1 MVLDKGLEL
10 DLSLFQKVNLNNI
23 QYFSAKYI
31 VENSKKI
38 HTDSVLVTNDDL
50 VIDIISLETIN
61 EKKSENFNEL
71 GDVIISPGFTNAHS
85 HVALNSVKGL
95 GYGNASALY
104 DVMWGIEPALDEEI
118 VYKLSLLGMMDAI
131 SSGTTTIN
139 DHYFFAESVARAC
152 ETIGIRGFIGHTIM
166 TEYGP
171 WTGEEQI
178 TLAKSFN
185 QNWLNSKTV
194 HPVVA
199 PHETSTVSPKVL
211 KELNSYA
218 RENNLPTHIH
228 LAQTQKEMDFIRT
241 NYNTSPIKH
250 AYNLEILNEQVIAA
264 HCNVVEDGDLELLA
278 ESGAFPI
285 FCPTTHGIG
294 GKPMNTN
301 YLSKLNVDWGIGTDC
316 SGGNDDYDMLEE
328 MRTAL
333 VLNNSVAQ
341 DDFIKPKDIF
351 RKASEVNITR
361 ISGGVF
367 SGTLSKNQKAD
378 FITISIN
385 TPKMQPLHD
394 VINNIV
400 MCASSK
406 EVKDVYVDGDC
417 IVKDSKFQLIDEKSI
432 LEDGMRALDILFSK
446 TGFDKKI
453 INGEFS

>member
-1 MVLDKGLEL
+1 M
-10 DLSLFQKVNLNNI
+10 SNQ
-23 QYFSAKYI
+23 QYYSAKYI
-31 VENSKKI
+31 VENSKTI
-38 HTDSVLVTNDDL
+38 HKNSVLVINEGF
-50 VIDIISLETIN
+50 VVDIVSLETFA
-61 EKKSENFNEL
+61 EKKSKNFTEL

-104 DVMWGIEPALDEEI
+104 DVMWGIEPALDEEL

-131 SSGTTTIN
+131 SSGTTSIN

-185 QNWLNSKTV
+185 KNWANSKTV

-218 RENNLPTHIH
+218 RENNLLTHIH
-228 LAQTQKEMDFIRT
+228 LAQTQKEMDFIRA

-250 AYNLEILNEQVIAA
+250 AYNLQILNEQVIAA
-264 HCNVVEDGDLELLA
+264 HCNVVEDGDLDLLA

-316 SGGNDDYDMLEE
+316 SGGNDDYDMFEE

-333 VLNNSVAQ
+333 VLNNSVAK
-341 DDFIKPKDIF
+341 DNFIKPKDIF
-351 RKASEVNITR
+351 RKASEENISR

-378 FITISIN
+378 FITISTN
-385 TPKMQPLHD
+385 TPRMQPLHD

-406 EVKDVYVDGDC
+406 EVKDVYIDGEC
-417 IVKDSKFQLIDEKSI
+417 IVKDSKFQNIDEEII
-432 LEDGMRALDILFSK
+432 LEEGTNAINNLFTK

-453 INGEFS
+453 FDGDFS

>member
-1 MVLDKGLEL
+1 M
-10 DLSLFQKVNLNNI
+10 SNH
-23 QYFSAKYI
+23 QYYSAKYI
-31 VENSKKI
+31 VENSKTI
-38 HTDSVLVTNDDL
+38 HKNSVLAIKEDL
-50 VIDIISLETIN
+50 VSDIISIETFT
-61 EKKSENFNEL
+61 EKKSKNFTEL

-104 DVMWGIEPALDEEI
+104 DVMWGIEPALDEEL

-131 SSGTTTIN
+131 SSGTTSIN

-185 QNWLNSKTV
+185 KNWANSKTV

-218 RENNLPTHIH
+218 RENNLLTHIH
-228 LAQTQKEMDFIRT
+228 LAQTQKEMDFIRA

-250 AYNLEILNEQVIAA
+250 AYNLQILNEQVIAA
-264 HCNVVEDGDLELLA
+264 HCNVVEDGDLDLLA

-316 SGGNDDYDMLEE
+316 SGGNDDYDMFEE

-341 DDFIKPKDIF
+341 DNFIKPKDIF
-351 RKASEVNITR
+351 RKASEENISR

-378 FITISIN
+378 FITVSIN
-385 TPKMQPLHD
+385 TPRMQPLHD

-406 EVKDVYVDGDC
+406 EVKDVYIDGEC
-417 IVKDSKFQLIDEKSI
+417 IVKDSKFQNIDEEII
-432 LEDGMRALDILFSK
+432 LEEGINAINTLFTK

-453 INGEFS
+453 LDGDFS

>member
-1 MVLDKGLEL
+1 
-10 DLSLFQKVNLNNI
+10 LSNH
-23 QYFSAKYI
+23 QYYSAKYI
-31 VENSKKI
+31 VENSKTI
-38 HTDSVLVTNDDL
+38 HKNSVLTINEGFV
-50 VIDIISLETIN
+50 VDIISIETFTE
-61 EKKSENFNEL
+61 EKPKNFTEL

-104 DVMWGIEPALDEEI
+104 DVMWGIEPALDEEL

-131 SSGTTTIN
+131 SSGTTSIN

-185 QNWLNSKTV
+185 KNWANSKTV

-218 RENNLPTHIH
+218 RENNLLTHIH
-228 LAQTQKEMDFIRT
+228 LAQTQKEMDFIRA

-250 AYNLEILNEQVIAA
+250 AYNLQILNEQVIAA
-264 HCNVVEDGDLELLA
+264 HCNVVEDGDLDLLA

-316 SGGNDDYDMLEE
+316 SGGNDDYDMFEE

-333 VLNNSVAQ
+333 VLNNSVAK
-341 DDFIKPKDIF
+341 DNFIKPKDIF
-351 RKASEVNITR
+351 RKASEENISR
-361 ISGGVF
+361 ISGGIF

-378 FITISIN
+378 FITISTN
-385 TPKMQPLHD
+385 TPRMQPLHD

-406 EVKDVYVDGDC
+406 EVKDVYIDGEC
-417 IVKDSKFQLIDEKSI
+417 IVKDSKFQNIDEEII
-432 LEDGMRALDILFSK
+432 LEEGTNAINNLFTK

-453 INGEFS
+453 FDGDFS

>member
-1 MVLDKGLEL
+1 M
-10 DLSLFQKVNLNNI
+10 SNH
-23 QYFSAKYI
+23 QYYSAKYI
-31 VENSKKI
+31 VENSKTI
-38 HTDSVLVTNDDL
+38 HKNSVLIINEGFV
-50 VIDIISLETIN
+50 VDIISLETFA
-61 EKKSENFNEL
+61 EKKSKNFTEL

-104 DVMWGIEPALDEEI
+104 DVMWGIEPALDEEL

-131 SSGTTTIN
+131 SSGTTSIN

-185 QNWLNSKTV
+185 KNWANSKTV

-218 RENNLPTHIH
+218 RENNLLTHIH
-228 LAQTQKEMDFIRT
+228 LAQTQKEMDFIRA

-250 AYNLEILNEQVIAA
+250 AYNLQILNEQVIAA
-264 HCNVVEDGDLELLA
+264 HCNVVEDGDLDLLA

-316 SGGNDDYDMLEE
+316 SGGNDDYDMFEE

-333 VLNNSVAQ
+333 VLNNSVAK
-341 DDFIKPKDIF
+341 DNFIKPKDIF
-351 RKASEVNITR
+351 RKASEENISR
-361 ISGGVF
+361 ISGGIF

-378 FITISIN
+378 FITISTN
-385 TPKMQPLHD
+385 SPRMQPLHD

-406 EVKDVYVDGDC
+406 EVKDVYIDGEC
-417 IVKDSKFQLIDEKSI
+417 IVKDSKFQNIDEEII
-432 LEDGMRALDILFSK
+432 LEEGTNAINNLFTK

-453 INGEFS
+453 FDGDFS

>member
-1 MVLDKGLEL
+1 M
-10 DLSLFQKVNLNNI
+10 SNQ
-23 QYFSAKYI
+23 QYYSAKYI
-31 VENSKKI
+31 VENSKTI
-38 HTDSVLVTNDDL
+38 HKNSVLAIKEDL
-50 VIDIISLETIN
+50 VSDIISIETFT
-61 EKKSENFNEL
+61 EKKSKNFTEL

-104 DVMWGIEPALDEEI
+104 DVMWGIEPALDEEL

-131 SSGTTTIN
+131 SSGTTSIN

-185 QNWLNSKTV
+185 KNWANSKTV

-218 RENNLPTHIH
+218 RENNLLTHIH
-228 LAQTQKEMDFIRT
+228 LAQTQKEMDFIKA

-250 AYNLEILNEQVIAA
+250 AFNLQILNEQVIAA

-316 SGGNDDYDMLEE
+316 SGGNDDYDMFDE

-341 DDFIKPKDIF
+341 DNFIKPKDIF
-351 RKASEVNITR
+351 RKASEENISR

-378 FITISIN
+378 FITVSIN
-385 TPKMQPLHD
+385 TPRMQPLHD

-406 EVKDVYVDGDC
+406 EVKDVYIEGEC
-417 IVKDSKFQLIDEKSI
+417 IVKDSKFQNIDEEII
-432 LEDGMRALDILFSK
+432 LEEGINAINTLFTK

-453 INGEFS
+453 LDGDFS

>member
-1 MVLDKGLEL
+1 M
-10 DLSLFQKVNLNNI
+10 SNL
-23 QYFSAKYI
+23 QYYSAKYI
-31 VENSKKI
+31 VENSKTI
-38 HTDSVLVTNDDL
+38 HKNSVLAIKEDL
-50 VIDIISLETIN
+50 VSDIISIETFT
-61 EKKSENFNEL
+61 EKKSKNFTEL

-104 DVMWGIEPALDEEI
+104 DVMWGIEPALDEEL

-131 SSGTTTIN
+131 SSGTTSIN

-185 QNWLNSKTV
+185 KNWANSKTV

-199 PHETSTVSPKVL
+199 PHETSTVSPQVL

-218 RENNLPTHIH
+218 RENNLLTHIH
-228 LAQTQKEMDFIRT
+228 LAQTQKEMDFIRA

-250 AYNLEILNEQVIAA
+250 AYNLQILNEQVIAA
-264 HCNVVEDGDLELLA
+264 HCNVVEDGDLDLLA

-316 SGGNDDYDMLEE
+316 SGGNDDYDMFEE

-341 DDFIKPKDIF
+341 DNFIKPKDIF
-351 RKASEVNITR
+351 RKASEENISR

-378 FITISIN
+378 FITVSIN
-385 TPKMQPLHD
+385 TPRMQPLHD

-406 EVKDVYVDGDC
+406 EVKDVYIEGEC
-417 IVKDSKFQLIDEKSI
+417 IVKDSKFQNIDEEII
-432 LEDGMRALDILFSK
+432 LEEGINAINTLFTK

-453 INGEFS
+453 LDGDFS

>member
-1 MVLDKGLEL
+1 M
-10 DLSLFQKVNLNNI
+10 SNQ
-23 QYFSAKYI
+23 QYYSAKYI
-31 VENSKKI
+31 VENSKTI
-38 HTDSVLVTNDDL
+38 HKNSVLAIKEDL
-50 VIDIISLETIN
+50 VSDIISIETFT
-61 EKKSENFNEL
+61 EKKSKNFTEL

-104 DVMWGIEPALDEEI
+104 DVMWGIEPALDEEL

-131 SSGTTTIN
+131 SSGTTSIN

-185 QNWLNSKTV
+185 KNWANSKTV

-199 PHETSTVSPKVL
+199 PHETSTVSPEVL

-218 RENNLPTHIH
+218 RENNLLTHIH
-228 LAQTQKEMDFIRT
+228 LAQTQKEMDFIKA

-250 AYNLEILNEQVIAA
+250 AFNLQILNEQVIAA

-316 SGGNDDYDMLEE
+316 SGGNDDYDMFDE

-341 DDFIKPKDIF
+341 DNFIKPKDIF
-351 RKASEVNITR
+351 RKASEENISR

-378 FITISIN
+378 FITVSIN
-385 TPKMQPLHD
+385 TPRMQPLHD

-406 EVKDVYVDGDC
+406 EVKDVYIEGEC
-417 IVKDSKFQLIDEKSI
+417 IVKDSKFQNIDEEII
-432 LEDGMRALDILFSK
+432 LEEGINATNTLFTK

-453 INGEFS
+453 LDGDFS

>member
-1 MVLDKGLEL
+1 M
-10 DLSLFQKVNLNNI
+10 SNH
-23 QYFSAKYI
+23 QYYSAKYI
-31 VENSKKI
+31 VENSKTI
-38 HTDSVLVTNDDL
+38 HKNSVLIINEGFV
-50 VIDIISLETIN
+50 VDIISLETFA
-61 EKKSENFNEL
+61 EKKSKNFTEL

-104 DVMWGIEPALDEEI
+104 DVMWGIEPALDEEL

-131 SSGTTTIN
+131 SSGTTSIN

-185 QNWLNSKTV
+185 KNWANSKTV

-218 RENNLPTHIH
+218 RENNLLTHIH
-228 LAQTQKEMDFIRT
+228 LAQTQKEMDFIRA

-250 AYNLEILNEQVIAA
+250 AYNLQILNEQVIAA
-264 HCNVVEDGDLELLA
+264 HCNVVEDGDLDLLA

-316 SGGNDDYDMLEE
+316 SGGNDDYDMFEE

-341 DDFIKPKDIF
+341 DNFIKPKDIF
-351 RKASEVNITR
+351 RKASEENISR
-361 ISGGVF
+361 ISGGIF

-378 FITISIN
+378 FITISTN
-385 TPKMQPLHD
+385 SPRMQPLHD

-406 EVKDVYVDGDC
+406 EVKDVYIDGEC
-417 IVKDSKFQLIDEKSI
+417 IVKDSKFQNIDEEII
-432 LEDGMRALDILFSK
+432 LEEGTNAINNLFTK

-453 INGEFS
+453 FDGDFS

>member
-1 MVLDKGLEL
+1 M
-10 DLSLFQKVNLNNI
+10 SNQ
-23 QYFSAKYI
+23 QYYSAKYI
-31 VENSKKI
+31 VENSKTI
-38 HTDSVLVTNDDL
+38 HKNSVLAIKEDL
-50 VIDIISLETIN
+50 VSDIISIETFT
-61 EKKSENFNEL
+61 EKKSKNFTEL

-104 DVMWGIEPALDEEI
+104 DVMWGIEPALDEEL

-131 SSGTTTIN
+131 SSGTTSIN

-185 QNWLNSKTV
+185 KNWANSKTV

-218 RENNLPTHIH
+218 RENNLLTHIH
-228 LAQTQKEMDFIRT
+228 LAQTQKEMDFIRA

-250 AYNLEILNEQVIAA
+250 AYNLQILNEQVIAA
-264 HCNVVEDGDLELLA
+264 HCNVVEDGDLDLLA

-316 SGGNDDYDMLEE
+316 SGGNDDYDMFEE

-333 VLNNSVAQ
+333 VLNNSVAK
-341 DDFIKPKDIF
+341 DNFIKPKDIF
-351 RKASEVNITR
+351 RKASEENISR
-361 ISGGVF
+361 ISGGIF

-378 FITISIN
+378 FITISTN
-385 TPKMQPLHD
+385 TPRMQPLHD

-406 EVKDVYVDGDC
+406 EVKDVYIDGEC
-417 IVKDSKFQLIDEKSI
+417 IVKDSKFQNIDEEII
-432 LEDGMRALDILFSK
+432 LEDGTNAINNLFTK

-453 INGEFS
+453 LDGDFS

>member
-1 MVLDKGLEL
+1 M
-10 DLSLFQKVNLNNI
+10 SNH
-23 QYFSAKYI
+23 QYYSAKYI
-31 VENSKKI
+31 VENSKTI
-38 HTDSVLVTNDDL
+38 HKNSVLAIKEDL
-50 VIDIISLETIN
+50 VSDIISIETFT
-61 EKKSENFNEL
+61 EKKSKNFTEL

-104 DVMWGIEPALDEEI
+104 DVMWGIEPALDEEL

-131 SSGTTTIN
+131 SSGTTSIN

-185 QNWLNSKTV
+185 KNWANSKTV

-218 RENNLPTHIH
+218 RENNLLTHIH
-228 LAQTQKEMDFIRT
+228 LAQTQKEMDFIRA

-250 AYNLEILNEQVIAA
+250 AYNLQILNEQVIAA
-264 HCNVVEDGDLELLA
+264 HCNVVEDGDLDLLA

-316 SGGNDDYDMLEE
+316 SGGNDDYDMFEE

-341 DDFIKPKDIF
+341 DNFIKPKDIF
-351 RKASEVNITR
+351 RKASEENISR

-378 FITISIN
+378 FITVSIN
-385 TPKMQPLHD
+385 TPRMQPLHD

-406 EVKDVYVDGDC
+406 EVKDVYIEGEC
-417 IVKDSKFQLIDEKSI
+417 IVKDSKFQNIDEEII
-432 LEDGMRALDILFSK
+432 LEEGINAINTLFTK

-453 INGEFS
+453 LDGDFS

>member
-1 MVLDKGLEL
+1 M
-10 DLSLFQKVNLNNI
+10 SNQ
-23 QYFSAKYI
+23 QYYSAKYI
-31 VENSKKI
+31 VENSKTI
-38 HTDSVLVTNDDL
+38 HKNSVLAIKEDL
-50 VIDIISLETIN
+50 VSDIISIETFT
-61 EKKSENFNEL
+61 EKKSKNFTEL

-104 DVMWGIEPALDEEI
+104 DVMWGIEPALDEEL

-131 SSGTTTIN
+131 SSGTTSIN

-185 QNWLNSKTV
+185 KNWANSKTV

-218 RENNLPTHIH
+218 RENNLLTHIH
-228 LAQTQKEMDFIRT
+228 LAQTQKEMDFIRA

-250 AYNLEILNEQVIAA
+250 AYNLQILNEQVIAA
-264 HCNVVEDGDLELLA
+264 HCNVVEDGDLDLLA

-316 SGGNDDYDMLEE
+316 SGGNDDYDMFEE

-341 DDFIKPKDIF
+341 DNFIKPKDIF
-351 RKASEVNITR
+351 RKASEENISR

-378 FITISIN
+378 FITISTN
-385 TPKMQPLHD
+385 TPRMQPLHD

-406 EVKDVYVDGDC
+406 EVKDVYIDGEC
-417 IVKDSKFQLIDEKSI
+417 IVKDSKFQNIDEEII
-432 LEDGMRALDILFSK
+432 LEEGTNAINNLFTK

-453 INGEFS
+453 FDGDFS

>member
-1 MVLDKGLEL
+1 M
-10 DLSLFQKVNLNNI
+10 SNH
-23 QYFSAKYI
+23 QYYSAKYI
-31 VENSKKI
+31 VENSKTI
-38 HTDSVLVTNDDL
+38 HKNSVLVINEGF
-50 VIDIISLETIN
+50 VVDIISLETFA
-61 EKKSENFNEL
+61 EKKSKNFTEL

-104 DVMWGIEPALDEEI
+104 DVMWGIEPALDEEL

-131 SSGTTTIN
+131 SSGTTSIN

-185 QNWLNSKTV
+185 KNWANSKTV

-199 PHETSTVSPKVL
+199 PHETSTVSPEVL

-218 RENNLPTHIH
+218 RENNLLTHIH
-228 LAQTQKEMDFIRT
+228 LAQTQKEMDFIKA

-250 AYNLEILNEQVIAA
+250 AFNLQILNEQVIAA

-316 SGGNDDYDMLEE
+316 SGGNDDYDMFEE

-333 VLNNSVAQ
+333 VLNNSVAK
-341 DDFIKPKDIF
+341 DNFIKPKDIF
-351 RKASEVNITR
+351 RKASEENISR

-378 FITISIN
+378 FITISTN
-385 TPKMQPLHD
+385 TPRMQPLHD

-406 EVKDVYVDGDC
+406 EVKDVYIDGEC
-417 IVKDSKFQLIDEKSI
+417 IVKDSKFQNIDEEII
-432 LEDGMRALDILFSK
+432 LEEGTNAINTLFTK

-453 INGEFS
+453 LDGDFS

>member
-1 MVLDKGLEL
+1 M
-10 DLSLFQKVNLNNI
+10 SNH
-23 QYFSAKYI
+23 QYYSAKYI
-31 VENSKKI
+31 VENSKTI
-38 HTDSVLVTNDDL
+38 HKNSVLAIKEDL
-50 VIDIISLETIN
+50 VSDIISIETFT
-61 EKKSENFNEL
+61 EKKSKNFTEL

-104 DVMWGIEPALDEEI
+104 DVMWGIEPALDEEL

-131 SSGTTTIN
+131 SSGTTSIN

-185 QNWLNSKTV
+185 KNWANSKTV

-199 PHETSTVSPKVL
+199 PHETSTVSPEVL

-218 RENNLPTHIH
+218 RENNLLTHIH
-228 LAQTQKEMDFIRT
+228 LAQTQKEMDFIKA

-250 AYNLEILNEQVIAA
+250 AFNLQILNEQVIAA

-316 SGGNDDYDMLEE
+316 SGGNDDYDMFEE

-333 VLNNSVAQ
+333 VLNNSVAK
-341 DDFIKPKDIF
+341 DNFIKPKDIF
-351 RKASEVNITR
+351 RKASEENISR
-361 ISGGVF
+361 ISGGIF

-378 FITISIN
+378 FITISTN
-385 TPKMQPLHD
+385 TPRMQPLHD

-406 EVKDVYVDGDC
+406 EVKDVYIDGEC
-417 IVKDSKFQLIDEKSI
+417 IVKDSKFQNIDEEII
-432 LEDGMRALDILFSK
+432 LEEAINAINTLFTK

-453 INGEFS
+453 FDGDFS

>member
-1 MVLDKGLEL
+1 M
-10 DLSLFQKVNLNNI
+10 SNH
-23 QYFSAKYI
+23 QYYSAKYI
-31 VENSKKI
+31 VENSKTI
-38 HTDSVLVTNDDL
+38 HKNSVLVINEGF
-50 VIDIISLETIN
+50 VVDIVSLETFA
-61 EKKSENFNEL
+61 EKKSKNFTEL

-104 DVMWGIEPALDEEI
+104 DVMWGIEPALDEEL

-131 SSGTTTIN
+131 SSGTTSIN
-139 DHYFFAESVARAC
+139 DHYFFADSVARAC

-185 QNWLNSKTV
+185 KNWANSKTV

-218 RENNLPTHIH
+218 RENNLLTHIH
-228 LAQTQKEMDFIRT
+228 LAQTQKEMDFIKA

-250 AYNLEILNEQVIAA
+250 AFNLQILNEQVIAA

-316 SGGNDDYDMLEE
+316 SGGNDDYDMFEE

-333 VLNNSVAQ
+333 VLNNSVAK
-341 DDFIKPKDIF
+341 DNFIKPKDIF
-351 RKASEVNITR
+351 RKASEENISR
-361 ISGGVF
+361 ISGGIF

-385 TPKMQPLHD
+385 TPRMQPLHD

-406 EVKDVYVDGDC
+406 EVKDVYIDGEC
-417 IVKDSKFQLIDEKSI
+417 IVKDSKFQNIDEEII
-432 LEDGMRALDILFSK
+432 LEEGTNAINTLFTK

-453 INGEFS
+453 FDGDFS

>member
-1 MVLDKGLEL
+1 M
-10 DLSLFQKVNLNNI
+10 SNQ
-23 QYFSAKYI
+23 QYYSAKYI
-31 VENSKKI
+31 VENSKTI
-38 HTDSVLVTNDDL
+38 HKNSVLVINEGF
-50 VIDIISLETIN
+50 VVDIISLETFA
-61 EKKSENFNEL
+61 EKKSKNFTEL

-104 DVMWGIEPALDEEI
+104 DVMWGIEPALDEEL

-131 SSGTTTIN
+131 SSGTTSIN

-185 QNWLNSKTV
+185 KNWANSKTV

-199 PHETSTVSPKVL
+199 PHETSTVSPEVL

-218 RENNLPTHIH
+218 RENNLLTHIH
-228 LAQTQKEMDFIRT
+228 LAQTQKEMDFIKA

-250 AYNLEILNEQVIAA
+250 AFNLQILNEQVIAA
-264 HCNVVEDGDLELLA
+264 HCNVVEDGDLDLLA

-316 SGGNDDYDMLEE
+316 SGGNDDYDMFEE

-333 VLNNSVAQ
+333 VLNNSVAK
-341 DDFIKPKDIF
+341 DNFIKPKDIF
-351 RKASEVNITR
+351 RKASEENISR
-361 ISGGVF
+361 ISGGIF

-378 FITISIN
+378 FITISTN
-385 TPKMQPLHD
+385 TPRMQPLHD

-406 EVKDVYVDGDC
+406 EVKDVYIDGEC
-417 IVKDSKFQLIDEKSI
+417 IVKDSKFQNIDEEII
-432 LEDGMRALDILFSK
+432 LEEGTNAINTLFTK

-453 INGEFS
+453 FDGDFS

>member
-1 MVLDKGLEL
+1 M
-10 DLSLFQKVNLNNI
+10 SNQ
-23 QYFSAKYI
+23 QYYSAKYI
-31 VENSKKI
+31 VENSKTI
-38 HTDSVLVTNDDL
+38 HKNSVLAIKEDL
-50 VIDIISLETIN
+50 VSDIISIETFT
-61 EKKSENFNEL
+61 EKKSKNFTEL

-104 DVMWGIEPALDEEI
+104 DVMWGIEPALDEEL

-131 SSGTTTIN
+131 SSGTTSIN

-185 QNWLNSKTV
+185 KNWANSKTV

-199 PHETSTVSPKVL
+199 PHETSTVSPEVL

-218 RENNLPTHIH
+218 RENNLLTHIH
-228 LAQTQKEMDFIRT
+228 LAQTQKEMDFIKA

-250 AYNLEILNEQVIAA
+250 AFNLQILNEQVIAA

-316 SGGNDDYDMLEE
+316 SGGNDDYDMFEE

-333 VLNNSVAQ
+333 VLNNSVAK
-341 DDFIKPKDIF
+341 DNFIKPKDIF
-351 RKASEVNITR
+351 RKASEENISR
-361 ISGGVF
+361 ISGGIF

-378 FITISIN
+378 FITISTN
-385 TPKMQPLHD
+385 TPRMQPLHD

-406 EVKDVYVDGDC
+406 EVKDVYIDGEC
-417 IVKDSKFQLIDEKSI
+417 IVKDSKFQNIDEEII
-432 LEDGMRALDILFSK
+432 LEEGINAINTLFTK

-453 INGEFS
+453 LDGDFS

>member
-1 MVLDKGLEL
+1 M
-10 DLSLFQKVNLNNI
+10 SNH
-23 QYFSAKYI
+23 QYYSAKYI
-31 VENSKKI
+31 VENSKTI
-38 HTDSVLVTNDDL
+38 HKNSVLIINEGFV
-50 VIDIISLETIN
+50 VDIISLETFA
-61 EKKSENFNEL
+61 EKKSKNFTEL

-104 DVMWGIEPALDEEI
+104 DVMWGIEPALDKEL

-131 SSGTTTIN
+131 SSGTTSIN

-185 QNWLNSKTV
+185 KNWANSKTV

-199 PHETSTVSPKVL
+199 PHETSTVSPEVL

-218 RENNLPTHIH
+218 RENNLLTHIH
-228 LAQTQKEMDFIRT
+228 LAQTQKEMDFIKA

-250 AYNLEILNEQVIAA
+250 AFNLQILNEQVIAA

-316 SGGNDDYDMLEE
+316 SGGNDDYDMFEE

-333 VLNNSVAQ
+333 VLNNSVAK
-341 DDFIKPKDIF
+341 DNFIKPKDIF
-351 RKASEVNITR
+351 RKASEENISR

-378 FITISIN
+378 FITISTN
-385 TPKMQPLHD
+385 TPRMQPLHD

-406 EVKDVYVDGDC
+406 EVKDVYIDGEC
-417 IVKDSKFQLIDEKSI
+417 IVKDSKFQNIDEEII
-432 LEDGMRALDILFSK
+432 LEEGTNAINTLFTK

-453 INGEFS
+453 LDGDFS

>member
-1 MVLDKGLEL
+1 
-10 DLSLFQKVNLNNI
+10 LSNH
-23 QYFSAKYI
+23 QYYSAKYI
-31 VENSKKI
+31 VENSKTI
-38 HTDSVLVTNDDL
+38 HKNSVLVINEGF
-50 VIDIISLETIN
+50 VVDIISLETFS
-61 EKKSENFNEL
+61 EKKPNNFIKF
-71 GDVIISPGFTNAHS
+71 GDVVISPGFTNAHS

-118 VYKLSLLGMMDAI
+118 VYKLSLLGMMDAV
-131 SSGTTTIN
+131 SSGTTSIN

-185 QNWLNSKTV
+185 NNWLNSKTV

-250 AYNLEILNEQVIAA
+250 AYNLEILNEHVIAA

-341 DDFIKPKDIF
+341 DGFIKPKDIF
-351 RKASEVNITR
+351 RKASEVNINR

-385 TPKMQPLHD
+385 TPRMQPLHD

-400 MCASSK
+400 MCASSR
-406 EVKDVYVDGDC
+406 EVKDVYVEGEC
-417 IVKDSKFQLIDEKSI
+417 IVKDSKFQKIDEEVI
-432 LEDGMRALDILFSK
+432 LEEGMNAVSTLFTK

-453 INGEFS
+453 LDGDFS

>member
-1 MVLDKGLEL
+1 M
-10 DLSLFQKVNLNNI
+10 SNH
-23 QYFSAKYI
+23 QYYSAKYI
-31 VENSKKI
+31 VENSKTI
-38 HTDSVLVTNDDL
+38 HKNSVLIINEGFV
-50 VIDIISLETIN
+50 VDIISLETFA
-61 EKKSENFNEL
+61 EKKSKNFTEL

-104 DVMWGIEPALDEEI
+104 DVMWGIEPALDEEL

-131 SSGTTTIN
+131 SSGTTSIN

-185 QNWLNSKTV
+185 KNWANSKTV

-218 RENNLPTHIH
+218 RENNLLTHIH
-228 LAQTQKEMDFIRT
+228 LAQTQKEMDFIRA

-250 AYNLEILNEQVIAA
+250 AYNLQILNEQVIAA
-264 HCNVVEDGDLELLA
+264 HCNVVEDGDLDLLA

-316 SGGNDDYDMLEE
+316 SGGNDDYDMFEE

-333 VLNNSVAQ
+333 VLNNSVAK
-341 DDFIKPKDIF
+341 DNFIKPKDIF
-351 RKASEVNITR
+351 RKASEENISR
-361 ISGGVF
+361 ISGGIF

-378 FITISIN
+378 FITISTN
-385 TPKMQPLHD
+385 TPRMQPLHD

-406 EVKDVYVDGDC
+406 EVKDVYIDGEC
-417 IVKDSKFQLIDEKSI
+417 IVKDSKFQNIDEEII
-432 LEDGMRALDILFSK
+432 LEEGTNAINTLFTK

-453 INGEFS
+453 LDGDFS

>member
-10 DLSLFQKVNLNNI
+10 DLSLFQKVNLNGI

-71 GDVIISPGFTNAHS
+71 GNVIISPGFTNAHS

-250 AYNLEILNEQVIAA
+250 AYDLEILNEQVIAA

-333 VLNNSVAQ
+333 VLNNSIAKKN
-341 DDFIKPKDIF
+341 FIKPKEVF
-351 RKASEVNITR
+351 RKASEENIKR

-367 SGTLSKNQKAD
+367 SGKLSKNQKAD
-378 FITISIN
+378 FITVLIN
-385 TPKMQPLHD
+385 TPRMLPLHD
-394 VINNIV
+394 VVNNIV

-406 EVKDVYVDGDC
+406 EINDVYIDGKC
-417 IVKDSKFQLIDEKSI
+417 VLKNSKFQQIDEQAV
-432 LEDGMRALDILFSK
+432 LEDGMNALNKIFVK

-453 INGEFS
+453 SEGDFL

>member
-1 MVLDKGLEL
+1 M
-10 DLSLFQKVNLNNI
+10 SNQ
-23 QYFSAKYI
+23 QYYSAKYI
-31 VENSKKI
+31 VENSKTI
-38 HTDSVLVTNDDL
+38 HKNSVLVINEGF
-50 VIDIISLETIN
+50 VVDIISLETFA
-61 EKKSENFNEL
+61 EKKSKNFTEL

-104 DVMWGIEPALDEEI
+104 DVMWGIEPALDEEL

-131 SSGTTTIN
+131 SSGTTSIN

-171 WTGEEQI
+171 WTGKEQI

-185 QNWLNSKTV
+185 KNWANSKTV

-199 PHETSTVSPKVL
+199 PHETSTVSPEVL

-218 RENNLPTHIH
+218 RENNLLTHIH
-228 LAQTQKEMDFIRT
+228 LAQTQKEMDFIKA

-250 AYNLEILNEQVIAA
+250 AFNLQILNEQVIAA

-316 SGGNDDYDMLEE
+316 SGGNDDYDMFEE

-341 DDFIKPKDIF
+341 DNFIKPKDIF
-351 RKASEVNITR
+351 RKASEENISR

-378 FITISIN
+378 FITVSIN
-385 TPKMQPLHD
+385 TPRMQPLHD

-406 EVKDVYVDGDC
+406 EVKDVYIEGEC
-417 IVKDSKFQLIDEKSI
+417 IVKDSKFQNIDEEII
-432 LEDGMRALDILFSK
+432 LEEGINAINTLFTK

-453 INGEFS
+453 LDGDFS

>member
-1 MVLDKGLEL
+1 M
-10 DLSLFQKVNLNNI
+10 SNQ
-23 QYFSAKYI
+23 QYYSAKYI
-31 VENSKKI
+31 VENSKTI
-38 HTDSVLVTNDDL
+38 HKNSVLAIKEDL
-50 VIDIISLETIN
+50 VSDIISIETFT
-61 EKKSENFNEL
+61 EKKSKNFTEL

-104 DVMWGIEPALDEEI
+104 DVMWGIEPALDEEL

-131 SSGTTTIN
+131 SSGTTSIN

-171 WTGEEQI
+171 WTGKEQI
-178 TLAKSFN
+178 TSAKSFN
-185 QNWLNSKTV
+185 KNWANSKTV

-199 PHETSTVSPKVL
+199 PHETSTVSPEVL
-211 KELNSYA
+211 KDLNSYA
-218 RENNLPTHIH
+218 RENNLLTHIH
-228 LAQTQKEMDFIRT
+228 LAQTQKEMDFIKA

-250 AYNLEILNEQVIAA
+250 AFNLQILNEQVIAA

-316 SGGNDDYDMLEE
+316 SGGNDDYDMFEE

-333 VLNNSVAQ
+333 VLNNSVSQ
-341 DDFIKPKDIF
+341 DNFIKPKDIF
-351 RKASEVNITR
+351 RKASEENISR

-378 FITISIN
+378 FITVSIN
-385 TPKMQPLHD
+385 TPRMQPLHD

-406 EVKDVYVDGDC
+406 EVKDVYIEGEC
-417 IVKDSKFQLIDEKSI
+417 IVKDSKFQNIDEEII
-432 LEDGMRALDILFSK
+432 LEEAINAINTLFTK

-453 INGEFS
+453 LDGDFS

>member
-1 MVLDKGLEL
+1 M
-10 DLSLFQKVNLNNI
+10 SNH
-23 QYFSAKYI
+23 QYYSAKYI
-31 VENSKKI
+31 VENSKTI
-38 HTDSVLVTNDDL
+38 HKNSVLIINEGFV
-50 VIDIISLETIN
+50 VDIISLETFT
-61 EKKSENFNEL
+61 EKKSKNFTEL

-104 DVMWGIEPALDEEI
+104 DVMWGIEPALDEEL

-131 SSGTTTIN
+131 SSGTTSIN

-185 QNWLNSKTV
+185 KNWANSKTV

-199 PHETSTVSPKVL
+199 PHETSTVSPEVL

-218 RENNLPTHIH
+218 RENNLLTHIH
-228 LAQTQKEMDFIRT
+228 LAQTQKEMDFIRA

-250 AYNLEILNEQVIAA
+250 AYNLQILNEQVIAA
-264 HCNVVEDGDLELLA
+264 HCNVVEDGDLDLLA

-316 SGGNDDYDMLEE
+316 SGGNDDYDMFEE

-333 VLNNSVAQ
+333 ILNNSVAK
-341 DDFIKPKDIF
+341 DNFIKPKDIF
-351 RKASEVNITR
+351 RKASEENISR

-378 FITISIN
+378 FITISTN
-385 TPKMQPLHD
+385 TPRMQPLHD

-406 EVKDVYVDGDC
+406 EVKDVYIDGEC
-417 IVKDSKFQLIDEKSI
+417 IVKDSKFQNIDEEII
-432 LEDGMRALDILFSK
+432 LEEGTNAINTLFTK

-453 INGEFS
+453 LDGDFS